1 MDHLEFELGLGLFE
15 AFTIIHGKTDS
26 AVQPSLDAALV
37 WLRSRL
43 LDSVMN
49 TAVAVPD
56 CKAAVF
62 DGGEGSVA
70 LLWDGTT
77 DYLVALMDHLAR

>member
-77 DYLVALMDHLAR
+77 DYLAALMDHLAR

>member
-15 AFTIIHGKTDS
+15 AFTIIAGKNDS
-26 AVQPSLDAALV
+26 KVQPSLDASLV

-56 CKAAVF
+56 CTAAIF
-62 DGGEGSVA
+62 DGAAEKVE
-70 LLWDGTT
+70 LQWEGTT
-77 DYLVALMDHLAR
+77 DQLAALMDHLAL

>member
-1 MDHLEFELGLGLFE
+1 MDIAEFELGLGLFE
-15 AFTIIHGKTDS
+15 AFTIIAGKIDS

-49 TAVAVPD
+49 TKVAVPD

-62 DGGEGSVA
+62 DADDETVA
-70 LLWDGTT
+70 MQWDGTT
-77 DYLVALMDHLAR
+77 DYLAALMDHLAR

>member
-15 AFTIIHGKTDS
+15 ALTVIHGKVDS

-56 CKAAVF
+56 CTAAIF
-62 DGGEGSVA
+62 DGAAEKVE
-70 LLWDGTT
+70 LQWEGTT
-77 DYLVALMDHLAR
+77 DYLAALMDHLAL

>member
-15 AFTIIHGKTDS
+15 AFTIIHGKVDS
-26 AVQPSLDAALV
+26 QVQPSLDAALV

-62 DGGEGSVA
+62 DAGDETVA
-70 LLWDGTT
+70 VQWDGTT
-77 DYLVALMDHLAR
+77 DYLAALMDHLSR

>member
-1 MDHLEFELGLGLFE
+1 
-15 AFTIIHGKTDS
+15 
-26 AVQPSLDAALV
+26 
-37 WLRSRL
+37 
-43 LDSVMN
+43 MN

-77 DYLVALMDHLAR
+77 DYLAALMDHLAR

>member
-1 MDHLEFELGLGLFE
+1 MH
-15 AFTIIHGKTDS
+15 
-26 AVQPSLDAALV
+26 
-37 WLRSRL
+37 
-43 LDSVMN
+43 

-77 DYLVALMDHLAR
+77 DYLAALMDHLAL

>member
-49 TAVAVPD
+49 TAVAVPS
-56 CKAAVF
+56 CKAAIF
-62 DGGEGSVA
+62 DAGEEKVA
-70 LLWDGTT
+70 LQWDGTT
-77 DYLVALMDHLAR
+77 DELAALLDRLAR

>member
-49 TAVAVPD
+49 TEVAVPD

-77 DYLVALMDHLAR
+77 DYLAALMDHLAR